1 MIAPDAHGYG
11 SPNTIWVVDNTPD
24 RGIWVLNVSDNY
36 AREQVQRFG
45 QKLFAG
51 WYLKIGPVPFAET
64 LWNSGLK
71 QKGAEDDWALYNKQV
86 GRSLDE
92 IKAANAE
99 RIKRLT
105 TK

>member
-1 MIAPDAHGYG
+1 MRTGTAAPTRSGW
-11 SPNTIWVVDNTPD
+11 SINTPD

-36 AREQVQRFG
+36 AREQVQRSG

-51 WYLKIGPVPFAET
+51 WYLKIGPVPSPRRFGTRAQ
-64 LWNSGLK
+64 
-71 QKGAEDDWALYNKQV
+71 QKGAGRRLGALYNKQV